1 MIDQPPPLLDAVS
14 AHRVKNVLAQ
24 ALRGGCTVRE
34 AKGEARGYLKA
45 ISPALPQT
53 HVAEAINELL
63 AELDPLLDD
72 LIHCEPD
79 ARVEAPEQLRLGI

>member
-79 ARVEAPEQLRLGI
+79 ARVEAPGQLRLGI